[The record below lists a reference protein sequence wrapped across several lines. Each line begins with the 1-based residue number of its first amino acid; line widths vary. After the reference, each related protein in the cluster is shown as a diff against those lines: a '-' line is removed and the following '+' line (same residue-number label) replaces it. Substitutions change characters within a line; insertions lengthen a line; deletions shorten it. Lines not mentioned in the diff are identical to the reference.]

1 MLINLLDNNISYI
14 IIECNQF
21 YLDKISSVL
30 YSKDYTIM
38 NITSYDNNQYKKNI
52 LAITSDDNNTI
63 RKDSIFLI
71 EQFDLNG
78 TYVKYNDEKVIT
90 YIDKLG
96 KEYINDIKF
105 YDNDINKKQY
115 LFEGISFTINK
126 LNRYYFPK
134 SKGDLKNGLV
144 VEIYNNNNWI
154 ERDIHN
160 IDIEYDRMYKLLMKY
175 EKVRIKIN

>member
-78 TYVKYNDEKVIT
+78 TYVKYNDEKVKILSGYYNRQST
-90 YIDKLG
+90 FYI
-96 KEYINDIKF
+96 ININFDIA
-105 YDNDINKKQY
+105 DINFIMKK
-115 LFEGISFTINK
+115 
-126 LNRYYFPK
+126 NR
-134 SKGDLKNGLV
+134 
-144 VEIYNNNNWI
+144 
-154 ERDIHN
+154 
-160 IDIEYDRMYKLLMKY
+160 
-175 EKVRIKIN
+175 

>member
-1 MLINLLDNNISYI
+1 MLIDLLENNISYI
-14 IIECNQF
+14 LIECNQL
-21 YLDKISSVL
+21 YLDKLSNVL
-30 YSKDYTIM
+30 YSNDYTLL
-38 NITSYDNNQYKKNI
+38 NLTSYSNNQYRKNI

-63 RKDSIFLI
+63 RKNTINIIQEFNLEGI
-71 EQFDLNG
+71 
-78 TYVKYNDEKVIT
+78 YVKYNDQKVLT
-90 YIDKLG
+90 FIDTLG

-115 LFEGISFTINK
+115 IFEGVSFTINK
-126 LNRYYFPK
+126 IDRYYFPK
-134 SKGDLKNGLV
+134 TKNDLKNGLV

-154 ERDIHN
+154 ERDIYN